1 MGAFRTQCEWVEWWD
16 KKDRT
21 YLPEGTPNAY
31 GGYYTKEDI
40 REIVAYAEKRCI
52 EVIPEIEFPAHSD
65 EVFVGYPE
73 LCCMANLMPVES
85 FVPVMS
91 RPILLWKMS

>member
-1 MGAFRTQCEWVEWWD
+1 MSGWNGGI

-73 LCCMANLMPVES
+73 L
-85 FVPVMS
+85 
-91 RPILLWKMS
+91 LLHGQTLCRWRVLCR